1 MKKFNGN
8 YSLIMEDYFDSSKE
22 FFDFDYK
29 DFVPFEENDN
39 SFYTTLTK
47 IDSFTTFFSGPY
59 EICSYLNKD
68 ICCDKEQFRKNIYV
82 QHISRS
88 TGKVNRLP
96 VIWNDETLHEI
107 AINVNGNSVN
117 YDNLTTKE
125 VFNRMYEELTS
136 RDSSF
141 RAYVLRYVHNNPSI
155 NSYNCNLIREMN
167 NINLSN
173 SKIFEK
179 LPEAFSSYREFRSL
193 YLIYNS
199 YLNSKEKKNNG
210 FLKKK

>member
-96 VIWNDETLHEI
+96 AIWNDETLHEI
-107 AINVNGNSVN
+107 AISVNGNSVN
-117 YDNLTTKE
+117 YDNAKTKE
-125 VFNRMYEELTS
+125 TFDRMYEELTS
-136 RDSSF
+136 GSSSF
-141 RAYVLRYVHNNPSI
+141 RDYVLRYVHDNPSI
-155 NSYNCNLIREMN
+155 NSYNCNLIRE
-167 NINLSN
+167 ISN
-173 SKIFEK
+173 TNYDNSGIFK
-179 LPEAFSSYREFRSL
+179 MLPESFSSYREFRSL
-193 YLIYNS
+193 YVIYNS
-199 YLNSKEKKNNG
+199 YISTKEKKDDNS
-210 FLKKK
+210 LEKK